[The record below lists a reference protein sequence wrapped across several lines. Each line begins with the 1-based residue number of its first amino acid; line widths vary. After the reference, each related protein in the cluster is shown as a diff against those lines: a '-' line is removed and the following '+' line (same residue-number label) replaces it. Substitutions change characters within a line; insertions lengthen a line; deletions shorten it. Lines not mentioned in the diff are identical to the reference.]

1 MPSISAALYDL
12 LNEQASPVEDALER
26 HFRPEFRQST
36 NGDWIDRATFVE
48 QMTVLRSFVDHVEIE
63 VLAELTQ
70 GDSYAER
77 HVLTATQRDGGTASQ
92 EVFLFG
98 VIAEDGRF
106 ASLEE
111 LVRPLS

>member
-1 MPSISAALYDL
+1 MPSISAALHDL
-12 LNEQASPVEDALER
+12 INDQELSVEDALDR
-26 HFRPEFRQST
+26 HFRPEYRQST
-36 NGDWIDRATFVE
+36 NGDWIDRATFAE
-48 QMTVLRSFVDHVEIE
+48 QMTQLRTFVDHAEIE
-63 VLAELTQ
+63 VVAELTQ
-70 GDSYAER
+70 GDIYAER

-98 VIAEDGRF
+98 EIAEDGRF